1 MLHWLSERSC
11 GHPFSGLLSHQY
23 TLMFMDEE
31 LISWLSTHIAVPNL
45 PDLLVTRAGCA
56 SISDT
61 EVLIMC
67 NIRGYLYRICQIY
80 G

>member
-1 MLHWLSERSC
+1 
-11 GHPFSGLLSHQY
+11 
-23 TLMFMDEE
+23 MFMDEE
-31 LISWLSTHIAVPNL
+31 LISWLPTHIAVPNL
-45 PDLLVTRAGCA
+45 PDLLVTRAVCA